1 MLVLKFNFVV
11 LKTLFLLV
19 MNVLQLHDTE
29 VMNLMIMFSF
39 HNQDK
44 PNSNIRR
51 HELNLKM
58 QQLQK
63 VRPYKIFIFKLVI
76 SGRLAF
82 YRYIVTWMYQD
93 LFHFV
98 TQIALSKGPCLVGA
112 RNVKVWKISVQKMI
126 LGLEFLKH
134 VHRKMYEGR
143 TKESEQRMKNNSA
156 DLFAF
161 SIMYNNTQFHP
172 HSQNKTVYILDG
184 KGRFISLTIAPHADV
199 FSGAHL
205 SYLPTNTCSAE
216 NNIPFPLFYSRG
228 KWPINSFEISI
239 DWLNMT
245 HKLLVV

>member
-19 MNVLQLHDTE
+19 MNVLQLHDIE

-51 HELNLKM
+51 HELNLKI

-134 VHRKMYEGR
+134 VHRKMW
-143 TKESEQRMKNNSA
+143 
-156 DLFAF
+156 
-161 SIMYNNTQFHP
+161 
-172 HSQNKTVYILDG
+172 G
-184 KGRFISLTIAPHADV
+184 KDK
-199 FSGAHL
+199 
-205 SYLPTNTCSAE
+205 
-216 NNIPFPLFYSRG
+216 G
-228 KWPINSFEISI
+228 KWTKNEEQLSLCFRIFNHVQQYPISSPLPKQNSLYFG
-239 DWLNMT
+239 W
-245 HKLLVV
+245 KR